1 MRFVRQSTAATVTV
15 GPFIDKTDG
24 VTAETGLAD
33 QSANGRLVKN
43 GTGAAFTASS
53 WAHDAQGNY
62 LVGLSTSHTDT
73 IGRLRLSFSDAATY
87 CPVWE
92 DFMVLDEAVYDV
104 LFGTTAPSTHTA
116 AAVQALVAAGAVASV
131 TGNVGG
137 NVVGSVGS
145 VTAAV
150 TVTGTPAVNV
160 TQISGDS
167 TAADNLEAALDGTG
181 GVTITAAL
189 TGNVTGNLSGSVG
202 SVTGAV
208 GSVTGAV
215 GSVTGNVGGNV
226 AGSVASVTAA
236 VTVGTINAN
245 VITATSIAANAITA
259 AKVATDA
266 IGAAQLAAD
275 AVSEIQSGLATAA
288 ALSTAAGYIDTEIAA
303 IITTL
308 GAAGAGLTAI
318 PWNAAWDAE
327 VQSEVAD
334 ALGVYDPPTHA
345 ELTTALDAL
354 PTAAEVAAAVW
365 DESLAAHLTGGS
377 TGAGLNAAGSAGDP
391 WSTALPGAYTAG
403 SAGYILG
410 TNLDAPVSGVGGGGG
425 GDATAANQTTIIA
438 HLTDIKGATFS
449 GATDSLEAIRD
460 RGDAAWTTATGF
472 STHSAAD
479 VWAAGTRTLT
489 AGTNIVLAKG
499 TGVTGFNDIAAADV
513 WAVGARTITGGTITT
528 YTGNT
533 PQTGDAFARLG
544 APAGA
549 SVSAD
554 VAAVKVDTAAILVD
568 TGTDGVVVAAASKSG
583 YSLAAAGVDAVVIE
597 GSTTLTE
604 SARLW
609 NAALG
614 GKASGLDTSTAVYR
628 DLADSKSRIT
638 ATVDADGNRTAVT
651 RDLT

>member
-202 SVTGAV
+202 SVTG
-208 GSVTGAV
+208 
-215 GSVTGNVGGNV
+215 
-226 AGSVASVTAA
+226 SVASVTAA

-354 PTAAEVAAAVW
+354 PTAAEVADAVW